1 MELLIKLG
9 ISLLLF
15 VIGWGFGRHNERK
28 HWAQLTEDEAAFA
41 HIRIDNRR
49 LNHQG
54 METRD
59 THGRLVVASV
69 VIAQDYFKWV
79 LASIRNFLGGR
90 ITVYETLLDRARREA
105 IVRLKK
111 QAAQAGAVE
120 ILGLRIETPEVG
132 TDVGS
137 VEVLAYGTMIFAQ
150 KLERPWPPRVDLPPP
165 LPRV

>member
-15 VIGWGFGRHNERK
+15 LVGWGFGRHNERK
-28 HWAQLTEDEAAFA
+28 HWAQLTLDEAEFA

-49 LNHQG
+49 F
-54 METRD
+54 ETRD
-59 THGRLVVASV
+59 THGQLVVARV

-79 LASIRNFLGGR
+79 LASVRNFFGGR

-105 IVRLKK
+105 VVRLKK
-111 QAAQAGAVE
+111 QAAAAGAVE

-132 TDVGS
+132 TDKGS
-137 VEVLAYGTMIFAQ
+137 VEVLAYGTMIFAE
-150 KLERPWPPRVDLPPP
+150 KLERHWPPRVDLPPP
-165 LPRV
+165 LPKA

>member
-1 MELLIKLG
+1 MELFIKLG

-49 LNHQG
+49 F
-54 METRD
+54 ETRD
-59 THGRLVVASV
+59 TQGRLVVASV

-137 VEVLAYGTMIFAQ
+137 VEVLAYGTMIFAE
-150 KLERPWPPRVDLPPP
+150 KLDRPWPPRVDLPPP
-165 LPRV
+165 LPKV

>member
-1 MELLIKLG
+1 MELLIKFG

-15 VIGWGFGRHNERK
+15 VVGWGFGRHNERK
-28 HWAQLTEDEAAFA
+28 HWAQLTLDEAEFA

-49 LNHQG
+49 F
-54 METRD
+54 ETRD

-79 LASIRNFLGGR
+79 LASVRNFFGGR

-105 IVRLKK
+105 VVRLKK
-111 QAAQAGAVE
+111 QAAAAGAVE

-132 TDVGS
+132 ADKGS
-137 VEVLAYGTMIFAQ
+137 VEVLAYGTMIFAE

>member
-1 MELLIKLG
+1 MEILIKLG

-28 HWAQLTEDEAAFA
+28 HWAQLTTDEATFA
-41 HIRIDNRR
+41 HIRIDSRR
-49 LNHQG
+49 F
-54 METRD
+54 ETRD
-59 THGRLVVASV
+59 THGMLITATV

-132 TDVGS
+132 ADKGS

-150 KLERPWPPRVDLPPP
+150 KLKQPWPPLLPQP
-165 LPRV
+165 